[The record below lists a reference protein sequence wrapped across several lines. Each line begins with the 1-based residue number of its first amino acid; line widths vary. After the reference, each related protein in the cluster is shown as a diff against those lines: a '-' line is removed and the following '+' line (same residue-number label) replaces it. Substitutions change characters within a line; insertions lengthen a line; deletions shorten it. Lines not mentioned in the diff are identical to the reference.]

1 MAEKGGQCGSMRL
14 DIPFVSQYSDS
25 VPNDWQ
31 HRSCS
36 VTNLFIVLS
45 FFGVEKDLT
54 ITSLIQEG
62 ESIGAYGP
70 HGWIHEGIVRL
81 AHNHGIHAYA
91 EEFRSLDAGIAE
103 RLVMDGIEKIKEMLK
118 VGFPTIVSIQ
128 KENGAYHTITITG
141 VSDTG
146 FICHDPE
153 MTEVNEITFETFVSR
168 WRKLAIFVY
177 PLNFV

>member
-1 MAEKGGQCGSMRL
+1 MAEKVGQCGSMRL

-25 VPNDWQ
+25 VPKDWQ

-36 VTNLFIVLS
+36 ITNLFMVLS
-45 FFGVEKDLT
+45 FFNVGKN
-54 ITSLIQEG
+54 ITTASLIQEG

-91 EEFRSLDAGIAE
+91 EEFRSQDAGIAE
-103 RLVMDGIEKIKEMLK
+103 QLAVHGIEKIKEMLK

-128 KENGAYHTITITG
+128 KENGSYHTITVVG
-141 VSDTG
+141 VSGDG

-153 MTEVNEITFETFVSR
+153 MAEANEITFEAFASR

-177 PLNFV
+177 PLSFM